1 MLWAKVIVGCDEK
14 LTMVQCKVCSEIEGE
29 KKLWVPKFDNLQKH
43 VGKQKC
49 KVTCVGCVV

>member
-1 MLWAKVIVGCDEK
+1 